1 MSVIRRLLTIDVGDG
16 RLKRAAL
23 GNVPVANVLVRLV
36 GMALAM
42 GLLQLWL
49 SSLLREV
56 LPLGGWHH
64 AEEVPC
70 GAQA

>member
-16 RLKRAAL
+16 RLKHAAL

-49 SSLLREV
+49 TSLLREV
-56 LPLGGWHH
+56 LPRKDGTMPKKFPAG
-64 AEEVPC
+64 V
-70 GAQA
+70 QA